1 LVKIGGAVLEEE
13 RGMTEITVMLAVAD
27 AQAAVEFYK
36 KAFGA
41 ELYWTIGDAGHMV
54 AGMAIGGARFFLSTE
69 SPEFGTRGP
78 LEAGFTTVRV
88 ELFVDDPVAVLARA
102 VAAGGKPRSEVKE
115 HHYDTKGPKPIRTM
129 LQGSVIDPSGHMWLI
144 GRFLD

>member
-1 LVKIGGAVLEEE
+1 MA
-13 RGMTEITVMLAVAD
+13 TEITVMLAVND

-41 ELYWTIGDAGHMV
+41 EVYWTIGGDEHMV
-54 AGMAIGGARFFLSTE
+54 AGLAIGGARFFLAKE

-78 LEAGFTTVRV
+78 LEAGFTTVRI
-88 ELFVDDPVAVLARA
+88 ELFVDDPAAVHAKA
-102 VAAGGKPRSEVKE
+102 IAAGARQHSEVKE
-115 HHYDTKGPKPIRTM
+115 HEYPVVGPKPIGRM
-129 LQGSVIDPSGHMWLI
+129 LQGAVVDPFGHMWLV